1 MTIVEV
7 IDPGNGTHMVVWKE
21 FKAHYAEDDA
31 AATYS
36 LASCFDPPISS
47 EKVVDEQW
55 PQGWMLMIE
64 EKIRK
69 WGKG

>member
-1 MTIVEV
+1 MTIVDV
-7 IDPGNGTHMVVWKE
+7 IDPGNGTHLVVWKE

-31 AATYS
+31 AACYS

-47 EKVVDEQW
+47 GEPLDEEW
-55 PQGWMLMIE
+55 PEGWMLMIE

-69 WGKG
+69 RGEG